1 MRVRPGSLRPFF
13 PDEFTS
19 CLGGCDAQLL
29 EMLGVNKLNRQQ
41 GPGATPAG
49 GARGGGGR
57 FDPGPGRGGRGGRG
71 DPGGPGGGG
80 GPGRGGGA
88 VRARPTANVQPRVR
102 GRGRGITSRDND
114 SGYQSSSVE

>member
-1 MRVRPGSLRPFF
+1 MISCQGYPACRAALWLPATVLEASVDQQQCPQCAGNPNNIKMRVRPGSLRPFF
-13 PDEFTS
+13 QDEFTS

-41 GPGATPAG
+41 GPGAAQAG
-49 GARGGGGR
+49 GARGGGR

-80 GPGRGGGA
+80 G
-88 VRARPTANVQPRVR
+88 
-102 GRGRGITSRDND
+102 
-114 SGYQSSSVE
+114 